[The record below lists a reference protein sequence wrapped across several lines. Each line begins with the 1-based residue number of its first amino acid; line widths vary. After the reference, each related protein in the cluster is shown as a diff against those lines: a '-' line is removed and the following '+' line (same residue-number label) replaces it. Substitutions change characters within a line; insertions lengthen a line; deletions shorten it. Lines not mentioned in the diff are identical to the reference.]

1 MDKWLHCAG
10 TVLAQVGSPLS
21 HHSLHTELPGVSYLG
36 QLNYLQMAVELV
48 VWLGKENKKMP
59 QSYGYI
65 AEFSSAPLMASHIG
79 IDVKLLTAIL
89 AFSHLD
95 NCLPF

>member
-1 MDKWLHCAG
+1 MAASPAHIQKADKTCKINPK
-10 TVLAQVGSPLS
+10 TRK
-21 HHSLHTELPGVSYLG
+21 GVRG
-36 QLNYLQMAVELV
+36 ERKQKNAP
-48 VWLGKENKKMP
+48 K
-59 QSYGYI
+59 SYGYI